1 MTEIVRSGLIL
12 LGGMASRA
20 GFRVKYL
27 FTYNGETFLD
37 RQIRVLHQVTD
48 EIVLSCR
55 DEEQAGSLPDH
66 LKFPVV
72 VDERKE
78 QGPSEGIRMGI
89 QACTGRY
96 VVVVACDMPFI
107 SPEMISYL
115 FQCIGN
121 ADAAIPEWENGYQE
135 PLHAIYRRE
144 ALIGFFSHRTAR
156 RLRDM
161 VSEMEVVRVPVSD
174 LRRVDP
180 SLLSFTNINHLDE
193 YSRLNEKK

>member
-1 MTEIVRSGLIL
+1 MTEILRSGLIL

-20 GFRVKYL
+20 GFRAKYL
-27 FTYNGETFLD
+27 FTYEGETFLD
-37 RQIRVLHQVTD
+37 RQVRVLHQVTD

-55 DEEQAGSLPDH
+55 DDEQAGSLPDH
-66 LKFPVV
+66 LNYRVV

-78 QGPSEGIRMGI
+78 QGPAEGVRMGI

-107 SPEMISYL
+107 SSEVFSYL
-115 FQCIGN
+115 FHSIGN

-135 PLHAIYRRE
+135 PLHAIYRRQ
-144 ALIGFFSHRTAR
+144 ALIDFFSHHTAR

-161 VSEMEVVRVPVSD
+161 TSMMDVVRVRVSD
-174 LRRVDP
+174 LKKVDP
-180 SLLSFTNINHLDE
+180 SLLSFTNINDLDE